1 MSKVVKE
8 EYKKNEKI
16 KALAIDSHTHLDRYE
31 NADEI
36 ISRMKADGLES
47 IVLMAGSKESAE
59 WTSNFVAKW
68 DNLYFMYGIHPFDI
82 DEYSETEMREF
93 FIKHN
98 RGSKLVGLGEIGL
111 DYSRQD
117 DEETKNRQKEVLISE
132 LLLANEFSLPVSIH
146 IRDAHP
152 DAINIFK
159 ENRRLLTHGGI
170 IHCCS
175 ATKEEVKEYLAL
187 GFHISFSG
195 TITYGKK
202 NKEYYLE
209 ETLKCV
215 PLDKL
220 LIETDCPFLCPA
232 PYRGQTNEPKYVLV
246 TAEKIAEVLEMD
258 VNELIS
264 KTTENTKRL
273 LKMK

>member
-8 EYKKNEKI
+8 EYKKNENI
-16 KALAIDSHTHLDRYE
+16 KALAIDSHAHLDRYE

-59 WTSNFVAKW
+59 WTSNFVAKR

-82 DEYSETEMREF
+82 DEYSDTEMREF

-98 RGSKLVGLGEIGL
+98 RDSKLVGLGEIGL

-117 DEETKNRQKEVLISE
+117 DEETKNRQKKILILE

-159 ENRRLLTHGGI
+159 ENRRLLTNGGI

-202 NKEYYLE
+202 NNEYYLE

-232 PYRGQTNEPKYVLV
+232 PYRGQINEPKYVLV
-246 TAEKIAEVLEMD
+246 TAEKVAEVLEMD

-264 KTTENTKRL
+264 KTTENAKRL
-273 LKMK
+273 LKIK